1 MWFKKV
7 VQLLRSNMELGRLQ
21 RQAAQA
27 GVQFGASQLRDLAD
41 AEMAAADEVIE
52 GVYLPNVRW
61 FLSNLD
67 GDRLYGAITYN
78 YQDVNDTFLRGLLLE
93 MVEQRESLP
102 TPAFDRV
109 SLYMIK
115 HFMRYDE
122 LTLDEARERV
132 MESVEFWSSG
142 DAELIQSL
150 AAMGRAAFHTHTETL
165 LTQAH
170 DILSGR

>member
-93 MVEQRESLP
+93 
-102 TPAFDRV
+102 
-109 SLYMIK
+109 
-115 HFMRYDE
+115 
-122 LTLDEARERV
+122 
-132 MESVEFWSSG
+132 
-142 DAELIQSL
+142 AELIQSL